1 VSWPKVKE
9 IEFCPIKNDT
19 NEKVT
24 SDKFNILS
32 SDVANAIDGDIS
44 ASLNNKFA
52 VVSEKVEKLLV
63 IRMDQIESMFS

>member
-1 VSWPKVKE
+1 MSWPKVKE